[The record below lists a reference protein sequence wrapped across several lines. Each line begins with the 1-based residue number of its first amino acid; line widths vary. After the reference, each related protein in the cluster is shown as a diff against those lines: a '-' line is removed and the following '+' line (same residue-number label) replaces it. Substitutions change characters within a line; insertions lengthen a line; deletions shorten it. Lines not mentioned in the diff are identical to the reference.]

1 MTDTQYKA
9 IAAHIARHCMN
20 HLRFVYNANFDF
32 ENFILSIRV
41 HYRAPRSIWR
51 LNARRFTVE
60 NWTIRK
66 GNEAP
71 DIDFD
76 ANELLKYL
84 N

>member
-1 MTDTQYKA
+1 MTDTQYKV

-32 ENFILSIRV
+32 GNFILSIR
-41 HYRAPRSIWR
+41 
-51 LNARRFTVE
+51 
-60 NWTIRK
+60 K
-66 GNEAP
+66 GSEAP

>member
-1 MTDTQYKA
+1 MTDIQYKV

-32 ENFILSIRV
+32 GNFTLSIRV
-41 HYRAPRSIWR
+41 RYQSSKCFWKLSTHQFQID
-51 LNARRFTVE
+51 

-66 GNEAP
+66 GSEAP
-71 DIDFD
+71 DTDFD